1 MSISSITTD
10 NTLAQLQT
18 AQQDLQKLQPGSQ
31 LNGQQTFAQLLQDK
45 QNPAQPQATPQ
56 GQAHHH
62 HHHHHASGSQ
72 QANSGQSSTTGS
84 SQATAQNILTSAL
97 TGVSQGQSSN
107 TANS

>member
-1 MSISSITTD
+1 MSVSSISSD

-45 QNPAQPQATPQ
+45 QNPTQPQTAPQ

-72 QANSGQSSTTGS
+72 LANAGQSSTTGS
-84 SQATAQNILTSAL
+84 PQAAAQNILTSAL

-107 TANS
+107 TTTS